1 MHTHRYLGLL
11 GMLASPFMLLFA
23 AADTPGDETTVWMA
37 LWGLIFQLGALVS
50 LIGLFLTEATG
61 SHLPG
66 KLIIG
71 VQMTLTS
78 LAALFQILEYAKIGI
93 GSLVWTITDLSWP
106 FGFVFMFVT
115 GGAVLA
121 AGRWTGWRRW
131 MPLLCALPLP
141 ATMLTGMLAAG
152 DVERFAILVFSGG
165 LSVAYFLM
173 AYALFRYTTANEAMD
188 SRLAQPSY

>member
-1 MHTHRYLGLL
+1 MHTHRYWGLL

-23 AADTPGDETTVWMA
+23 AADTTGNETTLWMA
-37 LWGLIFQLGALVS
+37 VLGLIFQLGALSS

-66 KLIIG
+66 KLIIFI
-71 VQMTLTS
+71 QMTLTS

-93 GSLVWTITDLSWP
+93 GSLVWTVTDLSWP
-106 FGFVFMFVT
+106 FGFLFMFVT

-131 MPLLCALPLP
+131 VPILCALPLP

-152 DVERFAILVFSGG
+152 DVERFAFLFFGGG
-165 LSVAYFLM
+165 LSLAYFLM
-173 AYALFRYTTANEAMD
+173 AYALFSYTTANEAID
-188 SRLAQPSY
+188 NPLAQPSY